1 MNRVTDDETTGRRDG
16 NSSGLAR
23 VGVDVGGTFTDV
35 VLVIDGQ
42 LITAKVPSTEN
53 QHEGVLAGIQKAC
66 RRAGIDPAEIQSF
79 VHATTVSVNALLE
92 GDGAVT
98 ALVTTAGF
106 GDVLEIGRQTRPA
119 LYDLSAAK
127 TPPLVPRH
135 RRYELEER
143 ATVNGVERSVDLTDV
158 DGLIDELTSV
168 DSVAISFLHS
178 YRHPANETTVAN
190 ELRKRLNVPVSASS
204 EVLPAFRE
212 YERTSTTVVDA
223 YLRPAIDSY
232 LGELV
237 AEAKAL
243 GLPEPQVMQ
252 SNGGIADPD
261 RVRERAVTTVL
272 SGPAAGVVGA
282 SATAD
287 DVLESTEI
295 EGIVTFDMGGTSSDV
310 GVVREGDIER
320 TTGASVGGQPI
331 GTPMVD
337 IETVGS
343 GGGSIAWVDEGGA
356 LRVGPESAGADPGP
370 VCYGNG
376 GDRPTVTDANVV
388 LGYIGSDTKFGGEV
402 AIDEAAAR
410 EALAELAKTAGLS
423 SAIEAAEGI
432 YRVANA
438 KMTRAIRSVTI
449 ERGHD
454 PRTFGL
460 VAFGGAGPMHAGA
473 LAEQLEID
481 RVVFPLAGGVLSAY
495 GLLAADEKHDAVRT
509 HRVELAETEAQM
521 IDRLYDELIAEV
533 KSNVTAD
540 ETPDIERT
548 AALRYHGQSFELD
561 VDIDARFEP
570 TVVRKRFEAAH
581 ERAYGYTMDDPIEL
595 VTVGVS
601 ATVANEAP
609 HTRYRPQTE
618 RTVGR
623 QESPQTRSVVFDGEK
638 RTATVLAR
646 TALEPGTE
654 ITGPA
659 VLEGE
664 ESTTVIP
671 PVWSGTVLSDG
682 TVVCK
687 RGDHQ

>member
-1 MNRVTDDETTGRRDG
+1 MP
-16 NSSGLAR
+16 R

-35 VLVIDGQ
+35 VLVTEDRVC
-42 LITAKVPSTEN
+42 TAKVPSTEP
-53 QHEGVLAGIQKAC
+53 QHEGVLTGIKKASN
-66 RRAGIDPAEIQSF
+66 RAGITPREIESF
-79 VHATTVSVNALLE
+79 VHATTVPVNALLE
-92 GDGAVT
+92 RAGAET

-106 GDVLEIGRQTRPA
+106 RDVLEIGRQTRPD
-119 LYDLSAAK
+119 LYDLAAEK

-135 RRYELEER
+135 RRYELDER
-143 ATVNGVERSVDLTDV
+143 STVDGVEEPIDLGPV
-158 DGLIDELTSV
+158 DELAEALSDI
-168 DSVAISFLHS
+168 DSVAVSFLHA
-178 YRHPANETTVAN
+178 YRHPTNEAKVAAT
-190 ELRKRLNVPVSASS
+190 LRDRLDVPVSASS
-204 EVLPAFRE
+204 EVLPTFRE

-237 AEAKAL
+237 AGATEI

-282 SATAD
+282 SASADGVLDTAG
-287 DVLESTEI
+287 V

-310 GVVREGDIER
+310 GVVRERGIAR
-320 TTGASVGGQPI
+320 TTDATVAGQPI
-331 GTPMVD
+331 GTPIVD

-388 LGYIGSDTKFGGEV
+388 LGYIGAGTEFGGEV
-402 AIDEAAAR
+402 TLDEAAAR
-410 EALAELAKTAGLS
+410 EALADLAEEAGLS
-423 SAIEAAEGI
+423 SAVEAAEGI

-438 KMTRAIRSVTI
+438 TMTRAIRSVTI

-460 VAFGGAGPMHAGA
+460 VAFGGAGPMHAAA
-473 LAEQLEID
+473 LAEQLDID

-509 HRVELAETEAQM
+509 RRVELSDADPETLARIYE
-521 IDRLYDELIAEV
+521 ELIAEV
-533 KSNVTAD
+533 ESNATAD
-540 ETPDIERT
+540 AAPEIERT
-548 AALRYHGQSFELD
+548 AALRYRGQSFELD
-561 VDIDARFEP
+561 VDVDERFDP
-570 TVVRKRFEAAH
+570 ATVRERFVAAH
-581 ERAYGYTMDDPIEL
+581 EQAYGYAMDDPVEL
-595 VTVGVS
+595 VTLRVTG
-601 ATVANEAP
+601 TVENEP
-609 HTRYRPQTE
+609 PRTRYRPQTA
-618 RTVGR
+618 
-623 QESPQTRSVVFDGEK
+623 ESAEPNEQPTTRSVVFDGEE
-638 RTATVLAR
+638 RTATVSGR
-646 TALEPGTE
+646 TAFEPGTT
-654 ITGPA
+654 IDGPA
-659 VLEGE
+659 ILEGE

-671 PVWSGTVLSDG
+671 PRWTGDVRRDG
-682 TVVCK
+682 AIVCK
-687 RGDHQ
+687 RGDQP